1 MFWQTDLAASSGPTL
16 DDLLNAE
23 TVELDQVLLDEFTIQ
38 EIRNGHEKLLDYLT
52 SPPIIDELVV
62 GALRPHIDKSLP
74 EKEHY
79 KRAHQCAEILSLNN
93 EALSMAM
100 LKSDESRKLLVNF
113 LADENINN
121 LTASFYM
128 KIVTQLLSKCTEQ
141 FLEELN
147 KSNFLSLCL
156 KRMKYSAVAELLY
169 RIVNVPS
176 EVEQQFFIRQWYAEN
191 HLAEGLNDLL
201 VPEQLP
207 EVHDNVGYLWSELV
221 RVLRE
226 VQYTAEDKR
235 RDALM
240 ESLQS
245 ERNVRILVSRML
257 PDDSTKHSDS
267 VKINAA
273 AILIT
278 LLETNFVPNCPSHQ
292 LGTEERGDSA
302 QWIGGTSSGENELN
316 GTLVWQPDAG
326 RVVETVVAGSTDRIV
341 KAILESLQRS
351 DGEMGALSDSWCA
364 LMQLLVQVLN
374 TNHTETHQA
383 VLAAFSS
390 FSINPMH
397 LLFAAVFAH
406 PLITIFHQQL
416 ARVVAFILYTASADP
431 SPLIAYLIKDV
442 DVLGQILNAYDSS
455 QSPSLEKLA
464 RMALRTFY
472 INLAIVIRSARI
484 SSPNAATID
493 RLIRGQILN
502 AYDSSQ
508 SPSLEKLARMALR
521 TFYINLAIVIRSARI
536 SSPNAATIDR
546 LIRETEKA
554 LRWDEFLKTVV
565 TPYEEA
571 NRSDDVGA
579 ATAGVDVGSTKV
591 DNTETPPIHVIAQQ
605 AAVEFSQNL
614 MTSLLP
620 ENTSVPFPSSS
631 VLAAEYDIPLP
642 TIDLNLKRDCASIA
656 DEASFESLCEL
667 RIDTNIV
674 AKRTSK
680 DVADSWPGAS
690 EPQRTEKV
698 NGCTTVSTV
707 QPFAVSWDEVKAES
721 TEVQSSAAKSEKRG
735 ASPAVS
741 TNIANSPKLGA
752 EDLKPC
758 DASSSA
764 SADLAVQPTE
774 SKTVV
779 DDSWPSSSTTS
790 SENAD
795 TWANFSMKTS
805 DWPPKGEY
813 DDLQKDDSGWP
824 SANESEPAPFPTH
837 IPGLPVADG
846 LACAIISGPV
856 MEK

>member
-1 MFWQTDLAASSGPTL
+1 MFWQTDLATSSGPTL

-23 TVELDQVLLDEFTIQ
+23 TVKLDQILLDEFTIQ

-100 LKSDESRKLLVNF
+100 LRSDESRKLLVNF
-113 LADENINN
+113 LADENVNN
-121 LTASFYM
+121 LIASFYM
-128 KIVTQLLSKCTEQ
+128 KIVTQLLSKCTEK

-147 KSNFLSLCL
+147 SSNFLSLCL
-156 KRMKYSAVAELLY
+156 KRMRYSAVAELLY

-176 EVEQQFFIRQWYAEN
+176 EVEQQFFVRQWYAES

-226 VQYTAEDKR
+226 VQYTSEDKR

-292 LGTEERGDSA
+292 LGTEERGDST

-351 DGEMGALSDSWCA
+351 DGEIGALSDSWCA

-416 ARVVAFILYTASADP
+416 ARIVAFILYTASADP

-484 SSPNAATID
+484 SSPNA
-493 RLIRGQILN
+493 
-502 AYDSSQ
+502 S
-508 SPSLEKLARMALR
+508 
-521 TFYINLAIVIRSARI
+521 
-536 SSPNAATIDR
+536 TIDR
-546 LIRETEKA
+546 LIRETEKS

-591 DNTETPPIHVIAQQ
+591 DSTEAPPIHVIAQQ

-674 AKRTSK
+674 AKRTIK
-680 DVADSWPGAS
+680 DAADSWPGAS
-690 EPQRTEKV
+690 ESQRAENI

-721 TEVQSSAAKSEKRG
+721 VEIQSSAAKSEKRG

-741 TNIANSPKLGA
+741 TNIANSSKLGA

-764 SADLAVQPTE
+764 SADLTLQPTE
-774 SKTVV
+774 SKAIV
-779 DDSWPSSSTTS
+779 DDSWPSSSATS

-805 DWPPKGEY
+805 DWPPKGDY
-813 DDLQKDDSGWP
+813 DGLQKDDSGWP
-824 SANESEPAPFPTH
+824 NANESEPVPFPTH

-856 MEK
+856 MEKPTIDADSSEC

>member
-1 MFWQTDLAASSGPTL
+1 MSGMIPNEPQSFLTARSRRKCLRPTMFWQTDLAASSGPTL

-493 RLIRGQILN
+493 RLIR
-502 AYDSSQ
+502 
-508 SPSLEKLARMALR
+508 
-521 TFYINLAIVIRSARI
+521 
-536 SSPNAATIDR
+536 
-546 LIRETEKA
+546 ETEKA

-856 MEK
+856 MEKPTIDADSSEC